1 MPNTILYTP
10 TNEQI
15 LEIARENPD
24 LNKQIKEDV
33 LVELKNNALK
43 YTQKKLQYQA
53 DTAYENLFNE
63 VQKKFFN
70 AGSYNSGKF
79 SASLEAQ
86 FTQKIEESISNEL
99 NKEFESYLESDEFL
113 RLVKSKVKEKILSV
127 VLKDLDNKILEE
139 TKKLIA

>member
-33 LVELKNNALK
+33 LVELKNSALK